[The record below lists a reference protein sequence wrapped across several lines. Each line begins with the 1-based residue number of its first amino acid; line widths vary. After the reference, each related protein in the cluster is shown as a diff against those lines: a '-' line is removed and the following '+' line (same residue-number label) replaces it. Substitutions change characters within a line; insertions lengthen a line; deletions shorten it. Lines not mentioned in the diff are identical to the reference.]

1 MGRIKTEVVD
11 GIKMEIF
18 LDTVITAEI
27 EVDEIKSR
35 YDVEQMEI
43 LDNIYTFKVVSEDE
57 ICDCVWAA
65 SWPNP
70 SPYQNLD
77 IWDMEGDD

>member
-35 YDVEQMEI
+35 YDFEQMEI

-57 ICDCVWAA
+57 ICDCAIAA

-70 SPYQNLD
+70 GSYQNLD